1 MLPICT
7 KAVIAFP
14 LVFQPIGWQVQ
25 SRWIRR
31 CMSCMQG
38 SKMLRSEQQSYV
50 ISPLSSIV
58 DERYTVSTQPS
69 RSRLQCCMH
78 ITCHF

>member
-1 MLPICT
+1 
-7 KAVIAFP
+7 
-14 LVFQPIGWQVQ
+14 
-25 SRWIRR
+25 
-31 CMSCMQG
+31 MSCMQG

-69 RSRLQCCMH
+69 HGRFNAAC
-78 ITCHF
+78 I